1 MQLDNGVFLDIDT
14 VDSGDLDRRRLAA
27 LLPAWDWYGASKP
40 AEIGLRIGQAD
51 VVLSNTCVLD
61 RAILSSA
68 RQLKLVALVATGTD
82 RIDLQAAA
90 EFGITVCNIR
100 DYCSDS
106 VSQHVITLM
115 LNLLTG
121 QPWYWHSVRQGEWGD
136 SRQFRHGCQP
146 IRQARGLVFGVIGN
160 GVLGR
165 ATAGLARGIG
175 MKVMVAERK
184 GRNPRPGRV
193 AFEELIRNADV
204 LSIHCP
210 LTEETRNMI
219 GLAELQAMKSDAIL
233 INTARGGI
241 VNEREL
247 ADSLRNRV
255 IAGAGVDALSEE
267 PPSPDHP
274 LMADDI
280 PGLIIT
286 PHNAWGSR
294 EARQAALDQLAEI
307 IESFSAG
314 APINV
319 VA

>member
-1 MQLDNGVFLDIDT
+1 MQLDKGVFLDIDT
-14 VDSGDLDRRRLAA
+14 VDSGDLDRSRLAA
-27 LLPAWDWYGASKP
+27 LLPAWEWHGSSKP
-40 AEIGLRIGQAD
+40 GEIALRIAKAD
-51 VVLSNTCVLD
+51 VVLSNTCILD

-68 RQLKLVALVATGTD
+68 GQLKLVGLVATGTD
-82 RIDLQAAA
+82 RIDLEAAA

-106 VSQHVITLM
+106 VAQHAITLM

-121 QPWYWHSVRQGEWGD
+121 QPWYWRSVRQREWGN
-136 SRQFRHGCQP
+136 SRQFRQGDRP
-146 IRQARGLVFGVIGN
+146 IRQARGLVFGVIGY

-165 ATAGLARGIG
+165 ATAGLAKGLG
-175 MKVMVAERK
+175 MEVCVAERK
-184 GRNPRPGRV
+184 GRTPRPGRV
-193 AFEELIRNADV
+193 AFEELIRIADV

-210 LTEETRNMI
+210 LTDESRNMI
-219 GLAELQAMKSDAIL
+219 GIEELRAMKTDAIL

-247 ADSLRNRV
+247 ADCLRRRV
-255 IAGAGVDALSEE
+255 IAGAGVDALGEE

-274 LMADDI
+274 LMAADL

-294 EARQAALDQLAEI
+294 EARQAALDQLTDI

-314 APINV
+314 VPTNV
-319 VA
+319 VV